1 MSCFLTNVEPYVH
14 STFIF
19 PGLLP
24 CNVPS
29 VTLSPTAPDS
39 KNEVLV
45 GGSKPGSPTPLN
57 VGETKVE
64 VEVTSADGS
73 NKQVRSAILE
83 SLLVYHPA
91 AFNNTAS
98 YKFFSFITLFCLFLI
113 YIHRWFT
120 LH

>member
-73 NKQVRSAILE
+73 NKQVRSAVPYNAAGAFMCYTGE
-83 SLLVYHPA
+83 PA
-91 AFNNTAS
+91 GVS
-98 YKFFSFITLFCLFLI
+98 PSSI
-113 YIHRWFT
+113 
-120 LH
+120 